1 MAIQHNISKDNSEY
15 GVKFDNAYY
24 RIVST
29 SINRQL
35 GTDPKFKVT
44 IDLAAYATSSPSDDH
59 RELELRRYNTDLDN
73 INSAGGDAFLDKCY
87 TWVMAQD
94 DMSGSTAV

>member
-1 MAIQHNISKDNSEY
+1 MGLHSSFIRNSLQRILEGKNKMAIQHNISKDNSEY

-44 IDLAAYATSSPSDDH
+44 IDLAAYATSS
-59 RELELRRYNTDLDN
+59 
-73 INSAGGDAFLDKCY
+73 
-87 TWVMAQD
+87 
-94 DMSGSTAV
+94 